1 MPTIRPYQPKD
12 AECVH
17 IVSMRTGPKEAL
29 ETEGPARTLLFAT
42 YVDYYIEHEPH
53 NCFVI
58 ADEEDNAVGYIFCA
72 RDYRPYREI
81 FLREYAPRTKGF
93 SLPMRIECLGSVY
106 LPGFFYKKYPAH
118 LHIDILPEVQR
129 MGLGTRLMDAL
140 TAHLREQGV
149 RGVMLGVGS
158 KNEKGKNFY
167 KKYGFQQIG
176 RVPFSIAMGL
186 ELSP

>member
-12 AECVH
+12 AEYVH
-17 IVSMRTGPKEAL
+17 IVSVRTGPIAAL
-29 ETEGPARTLLFAT
+29 EAGPAQTLLFAT

-58 ADEEDNAVGYIFCA
+58 ADEEDKAVGYIFGA
-72 RDYRPYREI
+72 RDYKPYREI
-81 FLREYAPRTKGF
+81 FLRDYAPRTKGF
-93 SLPMRIECLGSVY
+93 SLPMRIECFGSVY
-106 LPGFFYKKYPAH
+106 LPSFFYKEYPAH
-118 LHIDILPEVQR
+118 LHIDILPEYQR
-129 MGLGTRLMDAL
+129 MGLGSALMDTL

-149 RGVMLGVGS
+149 PGVMLGVGS

-167 KKYGFQQIG
+167 EKYGFKQIG

-186 ELSP
+186 KL